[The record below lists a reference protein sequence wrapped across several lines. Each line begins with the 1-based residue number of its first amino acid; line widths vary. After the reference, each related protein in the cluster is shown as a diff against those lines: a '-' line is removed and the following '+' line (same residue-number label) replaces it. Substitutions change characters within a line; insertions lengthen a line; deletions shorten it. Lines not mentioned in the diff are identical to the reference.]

1 VKQTRSLW
9 TERDVEALTWIA
21 EQYAVHL
28 DHLQVLLGSLSNRP
42 VTKSTVSGLLRRWKQ
57 AGWVETQRI
66 RATAWVWPTR
76 ETVEGL
82 GLPYGYKD
90 IRESETH
97 ELNEIAA
104 INEVRL
110 KLDNDAVIWVCKR
123 DLLRIQESGRVL
135 PDAEMHGLDGP
146 NVAIKVGFPA
156 HADLAKQLIILREAE
171 DSYGDPY
178 SAIWCYATD
187 SSALEQI
194 RERCA
199 PDVQITVDEEACRI
213 VIKGQD
219 LPEIPRVGHRR
230 SRSRRMS
237 TRETQED
244 GELTT
249 IKSAVPW
256 ASDGGEHPP
265 VGSSEPRMRK
275 HRLRMRSRRM
285 ERVE

>member
-9 TERDVEALTWIA
+9 TKRDVEALTWIA
-21 EQYAVHL
+21 EQYAIHL

-42 VTKSTVSGLLRRWKQ
+42 VTKRSVSGLLRRWKQ

-76 ETVEGL
+76 EAVDGL

-123 DLLRIQESGRVL
+123 DLLWMQRSRRVL
-135 PDAEMHGLDGP
+135 PDAEVHGLDDP

-156 HADLAKQLIILREAE
+156 DANLAKQLTALLQAE

-199 PDVQITVDEEACRI
+199 PDVQITVEEEACRI
-213 VIKGQD
+213 VIKGREK
-219 LPEIPRVGHRR
+219 PERTGRR
-230 SRSRRMS
+230 RNRSRRMS
-237 TRETQED
+237 TRGTQEIPSQD
-244 GELTT
+244 ELTI
-249 IKSAVPW
+249 IKSVVD
-256 ASDGGEHPP
+256 DGVSQGRYPP
-265 VGSSEPRMRK
+265 RN
-275 HRLRMRSRRM
+275 HRRRLRSRRIG
-285 ERVE
+285 RVE